1 MGSYLQLLV
10 VYSEHDDESYVEV
23 NPLHQ
28 HPTDGGEEPAGV
40 DMSHFT
46 VIFQYIYTFY
56 ILIVNC
62 ILTNVNEHSE
72 NNLNSS

>member
-46 VIFQYIYTFY
+46 VIFQYIY
-56 ILIVNC
+56 IC
-62 ILTNVNEHSE
+62 SLTLVRIQFTIRM
-72 NNLNSS
+72 